1 MAGSR
6 PPERAGPALSRT
18 TLDPPQPARGASS
31 ARPRFRDIA
40 AEAGVGT
47 ATVERVL
54 NRRGNVSPET
64 ARRVLA
70 AAEKL
75 GTNRILPSAHQAAVR
90 VEVILVRRETTFFAR
105 LNAAFESL
113 APTHRSLV
121 LYRTF
126 LEENTPEAIGRRIE
140 AVAAEREAFIV
151 VVQDH
156 PRIVDALRGL
166 DRESIPVVLLVS
178 DVGYG
183 GGALYVGIDNES
195 AGRTAGFLM
204 RAALGGR
211 SGAVV
216 TLCHSGAYAVHRQR
230 VIGFSQYFAD
240 PDDRITFDQC
250 LITRDTQD
258 LAYRAVRQAL
268 RDRPDIVGIYHA
280 GGGNEGAVRAV
291 AEGRRAQ
298 DMVYIG
304 HELSPTNRRSL
315 ERGTMLVALDQQPEL
330 QVRRAIETVELA
342 VGLRQG
348 RLDRSPIPFRIV
360 TPENL

>member
-1 MAGSR
+1 MSR
-6 PPERAGPALSRT
+6 DGGPART
-18 TLDPPQPARGASS
+18 
-31 ARPRFRDIA
+31 RFSDIA

-54 NRRGNVSPET
+54 NARGNVAPAT

-75 GTNRILPSAHQAAVR
+75 GVNRILPTVHHAAVR
-90 VEVILVRRETTFFAR
+90 VEVILVRRESAFFAR
-105 LNAAFESL
+105 LNAAFQAL
-113 APTHRSLV
+113 APASASLV

-126 LEENTPEAIGRRIE
+126 LEENTPEAIGQRIE

-156 PRIVDALRGL
+156 PRIVSALRLL
-166 DRESIPVVLLVS
+166 DQRGIPVILLVS

-183 GGALYVGIDNES
+183 GNAIYIGIDNES

-204 RAALGGR
+204 RTAVNGR
-211 SGAVV
+211 VGVV
-216 TLCHSGAYAVHRQR
+216 LTLSHSGAYAVHRQR

-240 PDDRITFDQC
+240 PEDRITFSQC
-250 LITRDTQD
+250 LITRDAPD
-258 LAYRAVRQAL
+258 LAYTAVRDAL
-268 RDRPDIVGIYHA
+268 RDRPDIIGIYHA

-291 AEGRRAQ
+291 EEGRRGE
-298 DMVYIG
+298 DLVTIG
-304 HELSPTNRRSL
+304 HELSAANRRSL

-330 QVRRAIETVELA
+330 QVRRALEAVERLI
-342 VGLRQG
+342 GLRHQEP
-348 RLDRSPIPFRIV
+348 DRTPIPFRIV